1 MVFNAVSK
9 IEAAMAGAESY
20 EAWTEAALDHDA
32 KTGMDRWKRMDQTRL
47 YDHVEIRSR
56 LDRLRALRARHD
68 DVGLL
73 FALNEGIH
81 GNMGGMGKPML
92 YARAKFGTKKLIGD
106 YVDEIVSALEHL
118 AALPT
123 GEITLEEKVDFFRRA
138 SHCFGRT
145 ALMLSGGG
153 ILGNYHMGVVKALI
167 EQNLLPTVISGSSA
181 GSIVAAVIGTN
192 SDQQLARLIAAPA
205 LELEARR
212 EASWFDRALWG
223 EHPQIDIHE
232 LEEMIARL
240 IPDLTF
246 QEAFE
251 KTGRHI
257 NISVAPAEY
266 LQTSRLLNA
275 MTSPN
280 VFVRKAVLASSAV
293 PGVFPPVML
302 EAKTVGGDRQ
312 PYLPTRKWVDG
323 SVQDDLPAKRLM
335 RLYGVNHFIVSMVN
349 PLVLP
354 WISDPKTERGVV
366 ALAAQQAERWV
377 KELIRAGVSTT
388 QMFTR
393 DWPRVNFILSM
404 FSSIATQTY
413 TGDVNIIPRARLFD
427 PRKLLSHPTEEEV
440 LSFVKEGERATWP
453 KLEMIRIST
462 RISRTLDRILADY
475 DALEIELAAESAHR
489 PKAERSARASA
500 RGRTTGTRSKMPV
513 TGTRPKVPA
522 TGTRPKVP
530 DTAKAPARR
539 RKPAHQVPPAN

>member
-1 MVFNAVSK
+1 MFDGLGK
-9 IEAAMAGAESY
+9 IEEAKDAAANFDEWA
-20 EAWTEAALDHDA
+20 EAARAHDV

-56 LDRLRALRARHD
+56 LDGLRVLRARHD
-68 DVGLL
+68 DPGLL

-81 GNMGGMGKPML
+81 GNMGGMGKPIL

-106 YVDEIVSALEHL
+106 YVDEIAEALEHL
-118 AALPT
+118 ADPAT
-123 GEITLEEKVDFFRRA
+123 DTVSFEDKIDFFRRA

-167 EQNLLPTVISGSSA
+167 EQDLLPTVISGSSA
-181 GSIVAAVIGTN
+181 GSVVAAVLGTN
-192 SDQQLARLIAAPA
+192 DAAELARLIAQPA

-223 EHPQIDIHE
+223 RHAQLDIHE
-232 LEEMIARL
+232 VEELIARL

-257 NISVAPAEY
+257 NISIAPAEMH
-266 LQTSRLLNA
+266 QTSRLLNA

-293 PGVFPPVML
+293 PGVFPAVML
-302 EAKTVGGDRQ
+302 EAKTAGGDRK

-323 SVQDDLPAKRLM
+323 SVYDDLPAKRLM

-349 PLVLP
+349 PLVIP
-354 WISDPKTERGVV
+354 WLRDPKTERGMR
-366 ALAAQQAERWV
+366 AFLAQQAERWT
-377 KELIRAGVSTT
+377 KEAIRTGVSLT
-388 QMFTR
+388 QVFTR
-393 DWPRVNFILSM
+393 DMPRLNFILSM

-413 TGDVNIIPRARLFD
+413 TGDINIIPAARLFD
-427 PRKLLSHPTEEEV
+427 PRRILSHPTEDEV
-440 LSFVKEGERATWP
+440 MSFIREGERATWP
-453 KLEMIRIST
+453 KIEMIRICT
-462 RISRTLDRILADY
+462 KISRTLDRILSDY
-475 DALEIELAAESAHR
+475 DALEIELASQSASR
-489 PKAERSARASA
+489 QKAERRARTSV
-500 RGRTTGTRSKMPV
+500 RGRSDGARKTTK
-513 TGTRPKVPA
+513 
-522 TGTRPKVP
+522 
-530 DTAKAPARR
+530 AKSP
-539 RKPAHQVPPAN
+539 RKPRRPAAGRRPASPAA

>member
-1 MVFNAVSK
+1 MFNGLSK
-9 IEAAMAGAESY
+9 LEEAMDAAETYEEWVEAAME
-20 EAWTEAALDHDA
+20 HDA
-32 KTGMDRWKRMDQTRL
+32 RTGMDRWKRMDQTRL

-81 GNMGGMGKPML
+81 GNMGGMGKPIL
-92 YARAKFGTKKLIGD
+92 YTRAQFGTKKLIGD
-106 YVDEIVSALEHL
+106 YVDEIAAALTHL
-118 AALPT
+118 AELDT
-123 GEITLEEKVDFFRRA
+123 DEISLDEKIDFFRRA

-167 EQNLLPTVISGSSA
+167 EQDLLPTVISGSSA
-181 GSIVAAVIGTN
+181 GSIVAAVLGTN
-192 SDQQLARLIAAPA
+192 SDDQLARLVAAPA

-223 EHPQIDIHE
+223 RHPQLDIHE
-232 LEEMIARL
+232 VEELIARL

-257 NISVAPAEY
+257 NISIAPAEY
-266 LQTSRLLNA
+266 HQTSRLLNA

-293 PGVFPPVML
+293 PGVFPAVML

-323 SVQDDLPAKRLM
+323 SVHDDLPAKRLM

-354 WISDPKTERGVV
+354 WIRDPKTERGFS
-366 ALAAQQAERWV
+366 AMIAQQAERWT
-377 KELIRAGVSTT
+377 KEIIRAGVSTT

-393 DWPRVNFILSM
+393 DMPRLNFILSM

-413 TGDVNIIPRARLFD
+413 TGDINIIPSARLFD
-427 PRKLLSHPTEEEV
+427 PRRLLSHPTEEEV
-440 LSFVKEGERATWP
+440 LAFVQEGERATWP
-453 KLEMIRIST
+453 KVEMIRICT
-462 RISRTLDRILADY
+462 KISRTLDGILADY
-475 DALEIELAAESAHR
+475 DALEIELAAESASR
-489 PKAERSARASA
+489 QQKAERSARASS
-500 RGRTTGTRSKMPV
+500 RGRTAGS
-513 TGTRPKVPA
+513 RPKQA
-522 TGTRPKVP
+522 AAGSST
-530 DTAKAPARR
+530 RR
-539 RKPAHQVPPAN
+539 RKARTVPPAA

>member
-1 MVFNAVSK
+1 MFNSLAK
-9 IEAAMAGAESY
+9 IEQEMAEAQTYEEWARAAKE
-20 EAWTEAALDHDA
+20 HDA
-32 KTGMDRWKRMDQTRL
+32 RTGMDRWKRMDQTRL

-68 DVGLL
+68 DHGLL

-81 GNMGGMGKPML
+81 GNMAGMGQPIL
-92 YARAKFGTKKLIGD
+92 YTRAKFGTKQLIVD
-106 YVDEIVSALEHL
+106 YVEEIVSALEHI
-118 AALPT
+118 AALDHDVIP
-123 GEITLEEKVDFFRRA
+123 LEEKIDFFRRA
-138 SHCFGRT
+138 SLCYGRT

-167 EQNLLPTVISGSSA
+167 EQDLLPTVISGSSA
-181 GSIVAAVIGTN
+181 GSIVAAILGTN
-192 SDQQLARLIAAPA
+192 SDRQLKRLLAKPA

-223 EHPQIDIHE
+223 RHPQIDVHE

-266 LQTSRLLNA
+266 QQNARLLNA
-275 MTSPN
+275 ITSPN
-280 VFVRKAVLASSAV
+280 VYVRKAVLASSAV

-302 EAKTVGGDRQ
+302 EAKNVAGDRQ

-323 SVQDDLPAKRLM
+323 SVYDDLPAKRLM
-335 RLYGVNHFIVSMVN
+335 RLYAVNHFIVSMVN

-354 WISDPKTERGVV
+354 WIRDPKTETGLF
-366 ALAAQQAERWV
+366 ALAAQQAERVV

-393 DWPRVNFILSM
+393 DWPRINFILSM

-413 TGDVNIIPRARLFD
+413 TGDINIIPRARLFD
-427 PRKLLSHPTEEEV
+427 PRRLLSHPTEEEV
-440 LSFVKEGERATWP
+440 MSFIREGERATWP
-453 KLEMIRIST
+453 KIEMIRIST
-462 RISRTLDRILADY
+462 RISRTLDRILSDY
-475 DALEIELAAESAHR
+475 EALELELAAEMAEKEEK
-489 PKAERSARASA
+489 PKAERSARKRS
-500 RGRTTGTRSKMPV
+500 TR
-513 TGTRPKVPA
+513 RPKVVAPPREPVPA
-522 TGTRPKVP
+522 
-530 DTAKAPARR
+530 ARQ
-539 RKPAHQVPPAN
+539 KPAASRQKAAARAS